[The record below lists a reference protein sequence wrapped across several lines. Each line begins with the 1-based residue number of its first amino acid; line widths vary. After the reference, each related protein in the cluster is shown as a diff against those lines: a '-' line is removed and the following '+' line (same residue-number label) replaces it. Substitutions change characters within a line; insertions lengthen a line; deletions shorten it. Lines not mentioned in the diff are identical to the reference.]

1 MNETAICLGSGD
13 VLVGIFTEPDGPV
26 DVETPALVLLNA
38 GIVHRSGP
46 SRLYVEITRR
56 LAARG
61 YSSFR
66 LDLAGIGDS
75 DCRQEQL
82 SDQEGNERDVR
93 LAMDFV
99 QSRIGTRRFILCGL
113 CSGAD
118 IAHQVAVRDDRVA
131 GLIALDA
138 VAYPKLGYYVRRFG
152 RWARNPGYVCR
163 RTAAMLRSSPIG
175 RALFGPPRDGQ
186 RAQPVRMFERD
197 LPPQD
202 QVAAEIQTFVD
213 RGMQALYVFAGGCP
227 WYNSAGQFFQNFPN
241 VRYNPQI
248 EVEYFKQADHTYLLV
263 ADRERLIDR
272 IETWVTSRFRHRPA
286 CPADARPAETSDFN
300 RLPAVC

>member
-1 MNETAICLGSGD
+1 MNETVVCLGSGD
-13 VLVGIFTEPDGPV
+13 VLVGIFTEPDCPV
-26 DVETPALVLLNA
+26 DGELPAIVLLNS

-46 SRLYVEITRR
+46 SRLYVEIARR

-61 YSSFR
+61 YPSIR

-75 DCRQEQL
+75 DTRQENL
-82 SDQEGNERDVR
+82 TDQEGNERDVR

-99 QSRIGTRRFILCGL
+99 QSQIGTRRFLLCGL

-118 IAHQVAVRDDRVA
+118 ISHQVALRDDRVA

-138 VAYPKLGYYVRRFG
+138 VAYPDFRYHFRRLG
-152 RWARNPGYVCR
+152 RWARNPSYVYR
-163 RTAAMLRSSPIG
+163 RSVAMLRSSAIG
-175 RALFGPPRDGQ
+175 RMLFGPPRNGH
-186 RAQPVRMFERD
+186 RVAPVRLFERD
-197 LPPQD
+197 LPPQEK
-202 QVAAEIQTFVD
+202 VAAEIQAFVD

-227 WYNSAGQFFQNFPN
+227 WYNFAGQFFQNFPN

-272 IETWVTSRFRHRPA
+272 IENWVTARFRHRPE
-286 CPADARPAETSDFN
+286 CLADPRPAETSDLDQ
-300 RLPAVC
+300 LPAVC

>member
-13 VLVGIFTEPDGPV
+13 VLVGVLTEPDDPV
-26 DVETPALVLLNA
+26 DGDVPAIVLLNA

-46 SRLYVEITRR
+46 SRLYVEIARR

-61 YSSFR
+61 YPSIR

-75 DCRQEQL
+75 DSRQENL
-82 SDQEGNERDVR
+82 TDQEGNERDVR
-93 LAMDFV
+93 LAMDFL
-99 QSRIGTRRFILCGL
+99 QSRIGTRRFLLGGL

-118 IAHQVAVRDDRVA
+118 ISHQVALRDDRVA

-138 VAYPKLGYYVRRFG
+138 FAYPKFGYYVRRLG
-152 RWARNPGYVCR
+152 RWARNPGYVYR
-163 RTAAMLRSSPIG
+163 RAVAILRSSRIG
-175 RALFGPPRDGQ
+175 RGLLGSPRDFQ

-202 QVAAEIQTFVD
+202 QVAAEIQVFMD

-227 WYNSAGQFFQNFPN
+227 WYNYAGQFFNNFPN
-241 VRYNPQI
+241 VRCNPQV
-248 EVEYFKQADHTYLLV
+248 EVEYFEQADHTYLLV

-272 IETWVTSRFRHRPA
+272 IETWVTSHFRHQPEF
-286 CPADARPAETSDFN
+286 PADSLPAETADFN